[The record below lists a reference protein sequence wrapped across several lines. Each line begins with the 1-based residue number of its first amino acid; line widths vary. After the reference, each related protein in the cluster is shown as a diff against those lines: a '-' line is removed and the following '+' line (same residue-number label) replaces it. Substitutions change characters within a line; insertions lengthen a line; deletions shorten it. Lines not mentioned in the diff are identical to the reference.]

1 MNIYLGVI
9 LYIVGDD
16 VKRLN
21 FNIKDRKV
29 LILVLCLVLVCVF
42 TLTIAYAALN
52 AVLTIQGSAQVTSA
66 DWDIHLANPKV
77 TNGSATTN
85 VPQIK
90 TNSTMN
96 FATTLNMPGD
106 FYEFTV
112 DVVNSGSID
121 AMIESVIKNPELD
134 ASQKKYLN
142 YEVTYQNGESITTK
156 QTLSKGT
163 TMPIKVRIEYR
174 RDLSASDLPTG
185 QVALDLSLTLEYI
198 QSDGTGTSVP
208 NNGVGGSNISANG
221 SLDAIGT
228 IVTIGDQQF
237 YTIGTE
243 GDNVK
248 LLSMYNLYVGNS
260 VDSDWNVT
268 TLASPTGKQ
277 SELARGWVDGADE
290 WYGTTAF
297 SSDIQKGTNYSDY
310 SGSIV
315 EGYVNN
321 YKTILES
328 EYGVD
333 VVEARLI
340 TKDELISEKIGCS
353 DTNYTCTGSAYQWI
367 YSTSYWS
374 GSANNAGL
382 VWNMTSGGLFI
393 DDDYSIGHCF
403 GVRPVIVIDRG
414 LIDGTGSSTTKQLIE
429 FTIDGDIYQAEE
441 GMTWAEWVDSEY
453 NILSLSIGTNNY
465 VNGEGLYSL
474 RRSGLYVYGY
484 DEIDETI
491 SYYLSN
497 SAGVI
502 N

>member
-1 MNIYLGVI
+1 MRQI
-9 LYIVGDD
+9 
-16 VKRLN
+16 N

-29 LILVLCLVLVCVF
+29 LYGILTVALVCVF

-52 AVLTIQGSAQVTSA
+52 AVLTISGSAQVTSA

-77 TNGSATTN
+77 TNGSATTTA
-85 VPQIK
+85 PTIK
-90 TNSTMN
+90 TSSTME
-96 FATTLNMPGD
+96 FSTTLNMPGD

-121 AMIESVIKNPELD
+121 AMIENVIKNPELD

-156 QTLSKGT
+156 QILSHGT

-174 RDLSASDLPTG
+174 KDLIASDLPTG
-185 QVALDLSLTLEYI
+185 QVVLDLSLTLEYI
-198 QSDGTGTSVP
+198 QSDGTGTTVKD
-208 NNGVGGSNISANG
+208 NGVATSNVSANG

-248 LLSMYNLYVGNS
+248 LLSMYNLYVGNQYDDENGT
-260 VDSDWNVT
+260 VPLT
-268 TLASPTGKQ
+268 SPTGKQ
-277 SELARGWVDGADE
+277 SELARGWFDG
-290 WYGTTAF
+290 YSTTNPIIGTTTF
-297 SSDIQKGTNYSDY
+297 SSDTQKGTNYSDY

-328 EYGVD
+328 DYGVD

-340 TKDELISEKIGCS
+340 SYDELTDSETFACVEYDECS
-353 DTNYTCTGSAYQWI
+353 DKYPWI

-374 GSANNAGL
+374 GSVYDTDY
-382 VWNMTSGGLFI
+382 VWNVWSYDTFDSHGYESE
-393 DDDYSIGHCF
+393 YSF
-403 GVRPVIVIDRG
+403 GVRPVII
-414 LIDGTGSSTTKQLIE
+414 
-429 FTIDGDIYQAEE
+429 
-441 GMTWAEWVDSEY
+441 
-453 NILSLSIGTNNY
+453 
-465 VNGEGLYSL
+465 
-474 RRSGLYVYGY
+474 
-484 DEIDETI
+484 I
-491 SYYLSN
+491 SKSN
-497 SAGVI
+497 F
-502 N
+502 